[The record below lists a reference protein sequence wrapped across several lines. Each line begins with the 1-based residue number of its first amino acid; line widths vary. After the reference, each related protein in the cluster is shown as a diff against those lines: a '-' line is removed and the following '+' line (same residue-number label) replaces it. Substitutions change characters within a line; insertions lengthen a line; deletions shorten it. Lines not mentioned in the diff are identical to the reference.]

1 LLHLLWIVPLLL
13 LIFFLSSPRFRG
25 DIAETRVRRLLA
37 TGLERNRYTVFNDL
51 LLADAGGTR
60 QIDHLVISKF
70 GIFVIESRYVRGW
83 VSGAEFQERW
93 KQKSLWRQT
102 QFDNPLHSCRLQVE
116 RLQRLLNYPASVFHP
131 LVVLVGHKGAKTR
144 LPENVIAP
152 EKLLGL
158 LRRKSGQLLNA
169 EQAER
174 AIRTIDQARL
184 AGSGAWRL
192 KPLSAVRLL
201 LLLALVAGVYLAF
214 RDDIEDWVAA
224 ARLRAEQRSA
234 PEQFRADGSRK
245 SERELWEDSL
255 VCAYSVDTGRCA
267 CYEPDGKTADLAPE
281 TCRSL
286 AEKGSVLKQ

>member
-1 LLHLLWIVPLLL
+1 
-13 LIFFLSSPRFRG
+13 
-25 DIAETRVRRLLA
+25 
-37 TGLERNRYTVFNDL
+37 
-51 LLADAGGTR
+51 
-60 QIDHLVISKF
+60 
-70 GIFVIESRYVRGW
+70 
-83 VSGAEFQERW
+83 
-93 KQKSLWRQT
+93 
-102 QFDNPLHSCRLQVE
+102 LQVE